1 MCGDGTR
8 TNENAARTS
17 GGISVFGNYLRH
29 FSQGWFATPQDV
41 LHADWQEVWHS
52 PQPPSFVLLTISLV
66 SIVLIRFIVMIS
78 YLYETDIVF
87 VIIPRS
93 ALPVKYFRRGSTPPY
108 RRALHEPWAVS
119 LRRLFAGEVQW
130 RVAGCPDVL
139 CLPAASGVLTFC
151 SAPDRHRCGPCP
163 RWDALTFCSCQG
175 ASGALK
181 ICAALDRRQ

>member
-1 MCGDGTR
+1 M
-8 TNENAARTS
+8 
-17 GGISVFGNYLRH
+17 FGNYLRH

-93 ALPVKYFRRGSTPPY
+93 ALPVKCFRRGSAPPY
-108 RRALHEPWAVS
+108 RRALREPWAVS

-130 RVAGCPDVL
+130 CVAGCPDVL
-139 CLPAASGVLTFC
+139 CLPRRVQRTNVLQR
-151 SAPDRHRCGPCP
+151 P
-163 RWDALTFCSCQG
+163 
-175 ASGALK
+175 
-181 ICAALDRRQ
+181 

>member
-1 MCGDGTR
+1 MCSDGTR

-87 VIIPRS
+87 NIIPRP
-93 ALPVKYFRRGSTPPY
+93 AAPVKCFHRGSAAVCGGALREPGAEMAASAFRRVGAAVCGG
-108 RRALHEPWAVS
+108 ALREPWAVS
-119 LRRLFAGEVQW
+119 LRRLFAGSARRFAVG
-130 RVAGCPDVL
+130 RR
-139 CLPAASGVLTFC
+139 ASRGLY
-151 SAPDRHRCGPCP
+151 RCVGFSP
-163 RWDALTFCSCQG
+163 G
-175 ASGALK
+175 
-181 ICAALDRRQ
+181 

>member
-93 ALPVKYFRRGSTPPY
+93 ALPVKCFRRGSAPPY
-108 RRALHEPWAVS
+108 RRALREPWAVS
-119 LRRLFAGEVQW
+119 LRRLFAGSARCYAEGRCASRWPYRCV
-130 RVAGCPDVL
+130 GFSPGKC
-139 CLPAASGVLTFC
+139 SGV
-151 SAPDRHRCGPCP
+151 
-163 RWDALTFCSCQG
+163 WQDALTFCAYQG